1 MLMQLH
7 SAYSTAKFNDTMQD
21 RKLKR
26 MDKEITVPL
35 FENGFVLLL
44 PLVLEVRGELMPDGE
59 EDVRWN
65 LFLSCFGLH
74 WEKHCKFQE
83 PENTPV
89 VTLIYIWHKIC
100 SAWVVSGLFY

>member
-1 MLMQLH
+1 MQLH
-7 SAYSTAKFNDTMQD
+7 SAYSTAEFNDTMQD

-59 EDVRWN
+59 EHVR
-65 LFLSCFGLH
+65 
-74 WEKHCKFQE
+74 
-83 PENTPV
+83 
-89 VTLIYIWHKIC
+89 
-100 SAWVVSGLFY
+100 